1 MTVPIY
7 LASSILYVDS
17 NMQEMGS
24 RFAIAR
30 TEVSIAAF
38 ALVAEGRDFVSQAER
53 GGEVYAFCWE
63 QKPDWTWRRPFS
75 VESDK
80 RFPAVHLAYSE
91 AEAFCK

>member
-17 NMQEMGS
+17 NIQEMGS

-53 GGEVYAFCWE
+53 GGGRCMLFVGSKSLIGLGE
-63 QKPDWTWRRPFS
+63 DL
-75 VESDK
+75 
-80 RFPAVHLAYSE
+80 LA
-91 AEAFCK
+91 